1 MSLEN
6 LCNISSP
13 CGEEKKI
20 KEFLISELKEYTDS
34 YFEDNF
40 GNLVFNK
47 KGSGEKI
54 CFECGTDEPFL
65 SVSAAEED
73 KTRFMAPPQISVKG
87 LIGREMLSEGGK
99 AFLLKSEKE
108 PNESRI
114 SQLYAEI
121 SDLPLFEKCTL
132 KQCYSE
138 TREEISAFNLRYKAP
153 AFVMCEAVKSINKS
167 DKDLYFAFTAQKCL
181 GARGEKAMLEKYAF
195 DEVISV
201 LCVEKDKYFS
211 PGCGAVIM
219 AKDKR
224 TPASVSVK
232 NKLISAAK
240 AEILDYKVGLSG
252 ENLYLSLPQIMGE
265 CALSGC
271 VGLVFDNNS
280 INRDKIL
287 KKDIENITKL
297 INSYC
302 K

>member
-1 MSLEN
+1 MISEN
-6 LCNISSP
+6 ICSIASP
-13 CGEEKKI
+13 CGEEEKI
-20 KEFLISELKEYTDS
+20 KEFLISELEECTDS

-40 GNLVFNK
+40 GNLIFNR
-47 KGSGEKI
+47 KGNGEKV
-54 CFECGTDEPFL
+54 CFECGADEPFL
-65 SVSAAEED
+65 SVSATEED

-87 LIGREMLSEGGK
+87 LIGREMLSESGK
-99 AFLLKSEKE
+99 TFLLKSEKE
-108 PNESRI
+108 PNESRV

-121 SDLPLFEKCTL
+121 SDLQLFEKCTL
-132 KQCYSE
+132 KPCFSE

-153 AFVMCEAVKSINKS
+153 LFALCEAVKSINKS
-167 DKDLYFAFTAQKCL
+167 DKDLYFAFTAQKRL

-201 LCVEKDKYFS
+201 SCIEKDKYFS

-240 AEILDYKVGLSG
+240 AEKLDYKVGLSG
-252 ENLYLSLPQIMGE
+252 ENLYLSLPQITGE

-271 VGLVFDNNS
+271 IGLAFDNNS

-287 KKDIENITKL
+287 KTDIENITKL